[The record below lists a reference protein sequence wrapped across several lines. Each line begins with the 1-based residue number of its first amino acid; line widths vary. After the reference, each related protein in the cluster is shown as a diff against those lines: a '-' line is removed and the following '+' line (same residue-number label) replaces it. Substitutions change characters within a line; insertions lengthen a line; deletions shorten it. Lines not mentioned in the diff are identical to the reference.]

1 MSPAT
6 LVHFSHRLLYTSQPT
21 SQIEMSTESKPL
33 VFVSGAAGFLGFEVV
48 YQLLEAG
55 YAVRGAAR
63 GRKLPLLKKALD
75 KYPHFEVVEI
85 TDIATADYT
94 AAFKG
99 VGAIIHTAAP
109 LPACVFNQRLRSAI
123 EGSLHILRE
132 AQKAG
137 IKKFVATGSMVTFP
151 ENEYGPN
158 DWVPVTKEQAVEGN
172 AFVLYIAEKKF
183 GEQAVLDFADKHPE
197 MDITIFCPPWIF
209 GPLTPGFEHIVPEPD
224 FATFSTNGFVYQLLR
239 ADNVNYHYM
248 PGVLDVRDV
257 ARIHIAG
264 LNPLTPNH
272 PKRVPIVSP
281 HDADFRDA
289 IKYIAEERPEL
300 RGRLADP
307 SKVPLWST
315 YKINLDLTPVE
326 KAFGISLGSYKTWK
340 ETILDSIDRFIDV
353 ENQWTSKG
361 LKFEVP
367 TAPPM

>member
-1 MSPAT
+1 
-6 LVHFSHRLLYTSQPT
+6 
-21 SQIEMSTESKPL
+21 MSTESKPL
-33 VFVSGAAGFLGFEVV
+33 VFVTGAAGFLGFQVV

-63 GRKLPLLKKALD
+63 GRKIPLLRKALE
-75 KYPHFEVVEI
+75 KYPKFETVEI

-99 VGAIIHTAAP
+99 VEAIIHTAAP
-109 LPACVFNQRLRSAI
+109 LPGRADSETALNSAI

-137 IKKFVATGSMVTFP
+137 VKKFVATGSMVTFP
-151 ENEYGPN
+151 ENAYGPD
-158 DWVPVTKEQAVEGN
+158 DWVPVTKEEAIEGN
-172 AFVLYIAEKKF
+172 SFVLYIAEKKF

-209 GPLTPGFEHIVPEPD
+209 GPLAPGFEHIVPEPD
-224 FATFSTNGFVYQLLR
+224 FAAFSTDGFVYQLLR
-239 ADNVNYHYM
+239 ADNTNYHYS
-248 PGVLDVRDV
+248 PGTLDVRDV

-264 LNPLTPNH
+264 LNPVTPDH

-281 HDADFRDA
+281 YSANFRDA
-289 IKYIAEERPEL
+289 IKYISDERPEL

-307 SKVPLWST
+307 SKVPVWPR
-315 YKINLDLTPVE
+315 YQIDLDLKPVE
-326 KAFGISLGSYKTWK
+326 KAFGIELGSYKTWR
-340 ETILDSIDRFIDV
+340 ETILDSIDSFIAV
-353 ENQWTSKG
+353 EQQWTNKG
-361 LKFEVP
+361 IAFEVP

>member
-1 MSPAT
+1 
-6 LVHFSHRLLYTSQPT
+6 
-21 SQIEMSTESKPL
+21 MSTESKPV
-33 VFVSGAAGFLGFEVV
+33 VFVTGAAGFLGFQVV

-55 YAVRGAAR
+55 YSVRGAAR
-63 GRKLPLLKKALD
+63 GRKIPLLKKALE
-75 KYPHFEVVEI
+75 KYPQFEAVEI

-109 LPACVFNQRLRSAI
+109 LPGRADSETALNSAI

-132 AQKAG
+132 AHKVG
-137 IKKFVATGSMVTFP
+137 IKKFVATGSIVTFP
-151 ENEYGPN
+151 DNAYGPN
-158 DWVPVTKEQAVEGN
+158 DWVPVTKEQAVQSS
-172 AFVLYIAEKKF
+172 AFGLYIAEKKF

-209 GPLTPGFEHIVPEPD
+209 GPFAPGFEHIVPEPD
-224 FATFSTNGFVYQLLR
+224 FAAFSTDGFVYQLLR
-239 ADNVNYHYM
+239 ADNVNYHYS

-264 LNPLTPNH
+264 LNPLTPDH

-281 HDADFRDA
+281 YPADFRDA
-289 IKYIAEERPEL
+289 IKYISDERPEL
-300 RGRLADP
+300 RARLADP
-307 SKVPLWST
+307 SKVPVWPA
-315 YKINLDLTPVE
+315 YKLDVDLVPVE
-326 KAFGISLGSYKTWK
+326 KAFGIKLDSYKTWK
-340 ETILDSIDRFIDV
+340 ETILDSIDRFIDI
-353 ENQWTSKG
+353 ENQWKSKG